1 MENEQDF
8 RAAAHVHGTGS
19 TGPGITG
26 TGSTRTSNAAGFDA
40 GSVATSFQVTYLDPD
55 CGRIRTEIFDDA
67 AEADRFAS
75 RCIADEDGWA
85 VVDAVRPTSSRK
97 AA

>member
-1 MENEQDF
+1 MENKQDF
-8 RAAAHVHGTGS
+8 QGTKS
-19 TGPGITG
+19 TGTESTG
-26 TGSTRTSNAAGFDA
+26 TSYAAGFSA
-40 GSVATSFQVTYLDPD
+40 GGRSVATSFQVTYLDPD

-85 VVDAVRPTSSRK
+85 VVDAVRPRSSRK

>member
-1 MENEQDF
+1 M
-8 RAAAHVHGTGS
+8 RGA
-19 TGPGITG
+19 GPLPRVI
-26 TGSTRTSNAAGFDA
+26 
-40 GSVATSFQVTYLDPD
+40 QVTYLDPD

-85 VVDAVRPTSSRK
+85 VVDAVRPRSSRK

>member
-1 MENEQDF
+1 MRSVVKRDS
-8 RAAAHVHGTGS
+8 AALRQAVGGVK
-19 TGPGITG
+19 
-26 TGSTRTSNAAGFDA
+26 AGGRSA
-40 GSVATSFQVTYLDPD
+40 ATSFQVTYLDPD

-85 VVDAVRPTSSRK
+85 VVDAVRPRSSRK